1 MSCSSSIGLQRAEQ
15 PLPAVVNLSNLS
27 MEDKKI
33 QIVDNE
39 EFMARQL
46 ARRVIEKPVPA
57 VWMILIPVFFVFH
70 VWKIKQYANGLKD
83 FAENYLISRRRA
95 LDTAFEAEQS
105 GNLPDIDHLVE
116 MADTFPAEARR
127 LYRDWM
133 SLLVDHYRFML
144 AAPGNS
150 YKELIRAHYR
160 IKSNFLLFC
169 NKLNKTENAFNL
181 ALLPDIKGDSQDLRY
196 ILDRMESGVADL
208 RRKEIEEIF
217 S

>member
-1 MSCSSSIGLQRAEQ
+1 M
-15 PLPAVVNLSNLS
+15 NLSKLS
-27 MEDKKI
+27 MEHKKR

-57 VWMILIPVFFVFH
+57 LWMILIPVLFVFYA
-70 VWKIKQYANGLKD
+70 WKIKQYSNGLKD
-83 FAENYLISRRRA
+83 FAENYLLSRRRA

-105 GNLPDIDHLVE
+105 GNLPDIDHLVK
-116 MADTFPAEARR
+116 MADTMPAVARHA
-127 LYRDWM
+127 YRDWM
-133 SLLVDHYRFML
+133 SLLVDHYRSML

-150 YKELIRAHYR
+150 YKELVRAHYR
-160 IKSNFLLFC
+160 TKTNFLLFC
-169 NKLNKTENAFNL
+169 NKLNNTENAFNRS
-181 ALLPDIKGDSQDLRY
+181 LLPGIKGESEDLRY
-196 ILDRMESGVADL
+196 ILDRMDSSVADL